1 MYNTIVA
8 AGYLA
13 SDPEIREVGDA
24 KVCKIRLC
32 ISPNRA
38 KEPCFMDAELWNKQ
52 AEIANEYLKKG
63 RAIILQGEVRQSSW
77 ESEGKKYSK
86 TFIAGN
92 SFQFINGGDSDSTK
106 SQSKETA
113 SVGADEE
120 IPF

>member
-92 SFQFINGGDSDSTK
+92 SFQFINGGDSDNTK

-113 SVGADEE
+113 SVAADEE